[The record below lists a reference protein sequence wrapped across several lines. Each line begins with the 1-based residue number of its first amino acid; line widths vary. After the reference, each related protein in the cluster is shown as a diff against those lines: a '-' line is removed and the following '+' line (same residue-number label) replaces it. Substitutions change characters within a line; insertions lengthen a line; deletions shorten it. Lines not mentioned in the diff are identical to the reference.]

1 MERRLVGREHVIGD
15 IINKAKG
22 DVCKELEKV
31 CPTETSFKRMKK
43 EMHDIFDAL
52 QNEITN
58 VQR

>member
-1 MERRLVGREHVIGD
+1 MERRVVGREAIGD
-15 IINKAKG
+15 LINKAKG

-52 QNEITN
+52 QHEITN
-58 VQR
+58 TQR